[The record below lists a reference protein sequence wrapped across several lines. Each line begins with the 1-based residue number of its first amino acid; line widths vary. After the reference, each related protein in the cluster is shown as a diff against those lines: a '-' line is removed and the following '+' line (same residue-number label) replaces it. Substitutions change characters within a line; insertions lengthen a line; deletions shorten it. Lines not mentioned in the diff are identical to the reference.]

1 MFSTQTLN
9 LAPLS
14 SLFRSL
20 LLPTSS
26 CRSKVSR
33 SGSFSFS
40 SSGLRVNSSR
50 VPCMLSSSPL
60 CIISS
65 LGLYISPSVLHLGL
79 EAGFLLHLPD
89 LKVLKEYP
97 LCLQELVAAL
107 DALQQLGLLVGV
119 QVPGLPPLQLLQR
132 RLRLLQ
138 PRPGPRHLLAV
149 PPAPLPQLPRQL
161 RLLVPQLPQQLVQ
174 LVSIIM

>member
-1 MFSTQTLN
+1 
-9 LAPLS
+9 
-14 SLFRSL
+14 
-20 LLPTSS
+20 
-26 CRSKVSR
+26 
-33 SGSFSFS
+33 
-40 SSGLRVNSSR
+40 
-50 VPCMLSSSPL
+50 MLSSSPL

-65 LGLYISPSVLHLGL
+65 LGLYISPTVLHLGL

-107 DALQQLGLLVGV
+107 DALQQLSLLIGV
-119 QVPGLPPLQLLQR
+119 KVPGLPQLQILQR
-132 RLRLLQ
+132 GLCLIPPC
-138 PRPGPRHLLAV
+138 PRPHHLPSV
-149 PPAPLPQLPRQL
+149 PLPQL